1 MTEVPP
7 TVPRRGSRDWT
18 QGPIL
23 ANVFALAWPSVLSM
37 VLMTAF
43 SITDAFFLGRLGTV
57 PLAAAISAIFIVWMI
72 YSILQIV
79 TMGITAMVSRAV
91 GEKRPEH
98 AGYVGNQALWF
109 GLGLAVVLT
118 FVGYYVA
125 PAFFRIMGTDA
136 EVTSAGIAYLRIM
149 FIGSTPLLLKEVFGA
164 IFQAS
169 GDTRRPLVV
178 TSIAVVLNVILDPL
192 LIFGLGGF
200 PRLET
205 AGAAVATI
213 TAYALSAALYI
224 GFIRAGKLHIPLR
237 LRPPAKLDFHLFWR
251 MVRIGL
257 PPSVG
262 DIVFCTVY
270 LFINEIVAGYGA
282 FAIAALGIG
291 NRLESVNYMISHGFG
306 TAAATLV
313 GQNLGAGQP
322 RRAERSAWYTVG
334 IVLIWTAAVGG
345 CFILF
350 REPLGR
356 IFLTDL
362 DSQRALHQY
371 LILLGST
378 QIFMGAEIVL
388 YFAFTG
394 AGNTLPPTFI
404 SIPGAVVRIPIA
416 YLIGEVLG
424 FGLSGVWWAI
434 TLTMVARGLAMAF
447 WFRLNRWQRHAV

>member
-1 MTEVPP
+1 M
-7 TVPRRGSRDWT
+7 R
-18 QGPIL
+18 
-23 ANVFALAWPSVLSM
+23 NVFALAWPSVLSM

-72 YSILQIV
+72 YSILQIA
-79 TMGITAMVSRAV
+79 TIGITAMVSRAV

-98 AGYVGNQALWF
+98 AGYVAHQALWF
-109 GLGLAVVLT
+109 GLGLAAVLT
-118 FVGYYVA
+118 VIGYAVA

-136 EVTSAGIAYLRIM
+136 DVTREGITYLRIM
-149 FIGSTPLLLKEVFGA
+149 FLGSTPLLLKEVFGA

-169 GDTRRPLVV
+169 GDTRRPLLV
-178 TSIAVVLNVILDPL
+178 TAAAVILNVILDPL
-192 LIFGLGGF
+192 LIFGLAGF

-213 TAYALSAALYI
+213 AAYAVSAVIYVGL
-224 GFIRAGKLHIPLR
+224 IRAGKLHIPLR
-237 LRPPAKLDFHLFWR
+237 LRFPNRPDFRLFAR

-322 RRAERSAWYTVG
+322 KRAEKSAWYTVG
-334 IVLIWTAAVGG
+334 IVLIWTAAVGAA
-345 CFILF
+345 FILF

-362 DSQRALHQY
+362 QSQQALHQY
-371 LILLGST
+371 LILLGAT
-378 QIFMGAEIVL
+378 QVFMGAEIVL

-416 YLIGEVLG
+416 WLIGEVLG

-434 TLTMVARGLAMAF
+434 TLTMVARGVAMAV